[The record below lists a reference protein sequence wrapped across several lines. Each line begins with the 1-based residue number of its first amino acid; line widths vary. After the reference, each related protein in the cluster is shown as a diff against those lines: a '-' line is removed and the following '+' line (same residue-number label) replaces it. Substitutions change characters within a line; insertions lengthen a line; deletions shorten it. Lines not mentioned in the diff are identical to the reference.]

1 MSTRFLHRIAA
12 IVARLPV
19 WAVWA
24 LILAVMAVV
33 GLIDY
38 LTGSEL
44 SFSVFYLI
52 PISMATLALGQP
64 YGFLF
69 SLMSAVAWFTLDV
82 AQNTEY
88 AHPLVPF
95 WNASV
100 RLMYFIMHTIL
111 LSSIFKILKH
121 EREQASLD
129 PLTNAAN
136 WRGLKES
143 TLEQLRLARDGG
155 QPVTFAYID
164 LDNFKAVNDANGHD
178 AGDLALR
185 TIVAS
190 IKGNVRSSDLVARVG
205 GDEIVVMLM
214 NSDYE
219 NSLRSLD
226 RIAKHLGDQMAA
238 NAWPITF
245 SIGAVTYDS
254 PPQELDPIIKEVD
267 QLMYAVKN
275 SGKNAIR
282 HERRT

>member
-1 MSTRFLHRIAA
+1 MPTRFLHRIAA

-19 WAVWA
+19 WAVWT

-64 YGFLF
+64 YGLLF

-143 TLEQLRLARDGG
+143 TLEQLRLAHDGG

-185 TIVAS
+185 TTVAS

-219 NSLRSLD
+219 NSRRSLD